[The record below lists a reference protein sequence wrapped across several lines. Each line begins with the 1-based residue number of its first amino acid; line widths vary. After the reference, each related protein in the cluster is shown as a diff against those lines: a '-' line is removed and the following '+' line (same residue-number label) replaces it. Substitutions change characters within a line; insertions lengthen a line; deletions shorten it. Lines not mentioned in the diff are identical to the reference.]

1 MKQWKMMNYWNE
13 ERKGRNIEILV
24 NVLSVKNPMEKNR

>member
-1 MKQWKMMNYWNE
+1 ME
-13 ERKGRNIEILV
+13 DDELLERGKKRNIEILV

>member
-1 MKQWKMMNYWNE
+1 MNYWNE
-13 ERKGRNIEILV
+13 ERKGRNIEIFV

>member
-13 ERKGRNIEILV
+13 KRKGRNIKILV
-24 NVLSVKNPMEKNR
+24 NMLFVKNPMEKNR